1 MALTPAG
8 MAFQSYFTRMMN
20 ELDDMVEK
28 AREMNSD
35 KFGKLNIGVF
45 QEWDFSKEF
54 RLIIQK
60 FRNTHGNIALNI
72 DTNLEKNLF
81 RGLKSGQHDVI
92 IGMKVQIQEAISE
105 GFLTDIEVFDLLNA
119 RKILLFSKYNPITSR
134 ASLKPSDFK
143 DQTLYTYADES
154 GSLGLGSNVA
164 LLSRKYGFKPKYKV
178 VSSID
183 TIFTAIS
190 TGEGYAIVDSMV
202 RARNNT
208 DFCYIEL
215 DDFNTISLARLKTN
229 KSRQSTLFISDCLSY
244 FNNINNEKEEV

>member
-105 GFLTDIEVFDLLNA
+105 GYLTDIEVFDLLNA

-154 GSLGLGSNVA
+154 GPLGLGSNVA